1 MTSTLRFLVRLAI
14 GLASVALVS
23 AACAQATYN
32 VGATV
37 TGGPFKFFD
46 IKTNSIQGLMVESA
60 TAIGQ
65 ANRFKVMVQQTR
77 FSALL
82 PSLTANKIDII
93 SAGMLKT
100 PTRAEVV
107 DSSQPVYSHGEG
119 LIVKAN
125 DAKSY
130 ASLVETSTAQ
140 QLLSSPRHAP
150 T

>member
-1 MTSTLRFLVRLAI
+1 
-14 GLASVALVS
+14 
-23 AACAQATYN
+23 
-32 VGATV
+32 
-37 TGGPFKFFD
+37 
-46 IKTNSIQGLMVESA
+46 
-60 TAIGQ
+60 
-65 ANRFKVMVQQTR
+65 MVQQTR

-107 DSSQPVYSHGEG
+107 DFSQPVYSYGEG